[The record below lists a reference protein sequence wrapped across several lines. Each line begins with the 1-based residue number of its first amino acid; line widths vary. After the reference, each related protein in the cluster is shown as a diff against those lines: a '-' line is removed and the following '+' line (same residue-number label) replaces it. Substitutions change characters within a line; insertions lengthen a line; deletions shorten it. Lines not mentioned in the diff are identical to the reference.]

1 MIILETD
8 DGDLNQGVVRGHVK
22 KRVGSKYISDVEL
35 TWFAG
40 SLHTECKE
48 KEVQDCSEVWGLSN

>member
-1 MIILETD
+1 M
-8 DGDLNQGVVRGHVK
+8 NQGVVRGHVK

-40 SLHTECKE
+40 SLHTECKS
-48 KEVQDCSEVWGLSN
+48 KKSRIALRFGSEQLEE